1 MFTRVIQGKR
11 PRPLALLAIVGAGAV
26 VAAGLFAAM
35 ALAVV
40 TNDTD
45 CARQIPPSLPGT
57 SVEVANK
64 NQSATC
70 ITDEGAIVEY
80 IGSSANNQSS
90 GTGTF
95 EPFVRLQAS
104 GDQEGFNTDAAVTLD
119 TKAGIWTHSIEVA
132 EIPVVDCDGV
142 AGGAL
147 CWELFVDINE
157 NNSTPK
163 ISLNKV
169 EIYYTESPTL
179 TGYPF
184 TIPGAN
190 NTSLQYAFSDTG
202 DAILINDVNQGS
214 GRGDLRYLVP
224 LTNIT
229 IPTGC
234 DYGNLAGCDTYFV
247 LYSQWGAVSGT
258 YAADGGFDEWKVKI
272 YPIPNTTATQVW
284 NTNGTVDTGND
295 TTIADGGSVTI
306 GTGVYDKATIT
317 GATADAGGSVSYFY
331 QKENS
336 PTCSSGALIGS
347 AVTVT
352 NGVVPASATV
362 TLSLAG
368 TYEFWAV
375 YSGDPPD
382 NNASTSPCGSET
394 VVVGQITPA
403 LTTAP
408 FFFPQD
414 KVTFSGETLAAGDIM
429 GSVTFKLYSDLTCT
443 NLLGTFGPIAVDTNA
458 GTVLSYSTNQNTV
471 KIASDGTAPNAGGNY
486 GWTVSFASSGNDNYA
501 SVAASACSSEPLVVS
516 FTAP

>member
-1 MFTRVIQGKR
+1 MFTRVVQGKR
-11 PRPLALLAIVGAGAV
+11 PRPLALLAILGAI

-45 CARQIPPSLPGT
+45 CARTAGSPPGV

-64 NQSATC
+64 NQNATC
-70 ITDEGAIVEY
+70 ITDEGAIVQY
-80 IGSSANNQSS
+80 IGSSSDTSSS

-104 GDQEGFNTDAAVTLD
+104 GLQSGFNTDAAVSLD
-119 TKAGIWTHSIEVA
+119 TKAGTWTHSIEVA

-157 NNSTPK
+157 NNSTPR

-184 TIPGAN
+184 TIPDAN
-190 NTSLQYAFSDTG
+190 NTSWQYGFSDTG
-202 DAILINDVNQGS
+202 DAILIHDVNQGS

-229 IPTGC
+229 IPAGC
-234 DYGNLAGCDTYFV
+234 NYGNLAGCNTYFV
-247 LYSQWGAVSGT
+247 LYSQWGAPSGT

-272 YPIPNTTATQVW
+272 YPIPNTTATQVK

-295 TTIADGGSVTI
+295 TPITDGATVPI
-306 GTGVYDKATIT
+306 GTGVYDTAIIT
-317 GATADAGGSVSYFY
+317 GATSDAGGTVSYYY

-336 PTCSSGALIGS
+336 PTCSNGTLIGS

-352 NGVVPASATV
+352 NGLVPSSATV
-362 TLSLAG
+362 TLSSSG

-394 VVVGQITPA
+394 VVVGLNSPTAATAQNLIPNDTLTLTGATSDAGGSVDFYLFAPGVTCSEANIANAAFTQLDVA
-403 LTTAP
+403 LTGNTSASTSNTGSGAGMYLATAEGTYTWLAIYSG
-408 FFFPQD
+408 D
-414 KVTFSGETLAAGDIM
+414 ANNNAARSECVETFTL
-429 GSVTFKLYSDLTCT
+429 
-443 NLLGTFGPIAVDTNA
+443 
-458 GTVLSYSTNQNTV
+458 
-471 KIASDGTAPNAGGNY
+471 
-486 GWTVSFASSGNDNYA
+486 DN
-501 SVAASACSSEPLVVS
+501 
-516 FTAP
+516 